1 MSFPGVELLGTT
13 PKFRKRKRKKNSS
26 SYVYVLCNT
35 SHKEILPHARAREAT
50 NCTIDGVVLLTKS
63 ISFLDV
69 PVAGSVEA
77 SKGLFRWR

>member
-13 PKFRKRKRKKNSS
+13 PKFRKRKKNSS